1 MKNRENKGKNNEKQ
15 RKIRK
20 LIMKHR
26 EKIGKKYK

>member
-20 LIMKHR
+20 QIMKNR
-26 EKIGKKYK
+26 EKIEKKYK